1 MATPMS
7 TPAGQAIARG
17 PIGRPWLS
25 LRRIEQF
32 TGEMAP
38 SNDPPSPPGPGSL
51 YGPGARALQEHFDSR
66 RLADRLAELT
76 LHPQLDDGD
85 LALVADQREV
95 WVSTVDRDGWPD
107 VSYKGGDPGF
117 VKVISPGELQIPIYN
132 GNGMWRTL
140 GNIADTGRVGL
151 LFVDRQRPWRMR
163 VQGTGEILLDA
174 GSTAAFTGAEA
185 VLAVKVARVFPNCG
199 RYIHQGEET
208 SPYGPAWVS
217 PHRSPSGSASPR
229 STRCF
234 PPTTPPV
241 PRPAA
246 PESLDTSRAAPYRLV
261 RRSVFHAANLLHSD
275 QICNGVA
282 ADRYRR
288 CGRAP
293 LPQPW

>member
-1 MATPMS
+1 MALPIRIPTRVVSFLPDGHPDGHPDVP
-7 TPAGQAIARG
+7 PAGQALALG

-199 RYIHQGEET
+199 RYIHQGEQT
-208 SPYGPAWVS
+208 SPY
-217 PHRSPSGSASPR
+217 
-229 STRCF
+229 
-234 PPTTPPV
+234 V
-241 PRPAA
+241 PRTGQPAPI
-246 PESLDTSRAAPYRLV
+246 PEWKRIPALNEVLPAHDPARAEA
-261 RRSVFHAANLLHSD
+261 SA
-275 QICNGVA
+275 G
-282 ADRYRR
+282 
-288 CGRAP
+288 
-293 LPQPW
+293 